1 MKLTQRDIEKL
12 ACLAGSRDRL
22 VFDDVQKGL
31 AVRIT
36 ATGSKSYLAQ
46 YTIGGRRRRVPLG
59 SSAAISLSMA
69 RAAAAQIMGSAA
81 MGTDTVAEREARTA
95 ADHAAA
101 EGARLTLAVLVAAWS
116 ELHLARR
123 RVRYAHEA
131 VRALRHAFS
140 RQWDLPA
147 KDLERDTV
155 VRVLDGMSKNGRV
168 SIASRTAAYGRACFS
183 WALKRGTVGVNPFA
197 SLPAI
202 GERPKRD
209 RVLADEELARVWRAT
224 AEMTMPFGL
233 IVRLLILT
241 GQRVSEVGGMR
252 WDELSTDLATWTI
265 PAERTKN
272 GMAHVVPLARAVREL
287 LIRLPR
293 SGALAMPGRKQS
305 SAFNGWSKARASLTA
320 ISGVANWT
328 LHDLRRTMATGLQ
341 RLGIRLEVTEAVLNH
356 ISGSRAGIVGIYQRH
371 DWATEKRAALDA
383 WADRVMAIVDDRS
396 ENPKSNLVTLAG
408 Q

>member
-12 ACLAGSRDRL
+12 ACPIGSRDRL

-36 ATGSKSYLAQ
+36 ATGTKSYLAQ
-46 YTIGGRRRRVPLG
+46 YTVGGRRRRVPLG

-81 MGTDTVAEREARTA
+81 MGTDTVAEREARAA

-101 EGARLTLAVLVAAWS
+101 ERARLTFAVLVATWS
-116 ELHLARR
+116 ELHLARK

-140 RQWDLPA
+140 HQWDLPA
-147 KDLERDTV
+147 GDLDRGTV
-155 VRVLDGMSKNGRV
+155 VRALDDMSKDGRV

-183 WALKRGTVGVNPFA
+183 WALKRGTISGNPFA
-197 SLPAI
+197 ALPAI

-209 RVLADEELARVWRAT
+209 RVLSDEELARVWRTA
-224 AEMTMPFGL
+224 AEMTMPFGV

-241 GQRVSEVGGMR
+241 GQRVSEVAGMR
-252 WDELSTDLATWTI
+252 WSELSASLDTWII
-265 PAERTKN
+265 PPERTKN
-272 GMAHVVPLARAVREL
+272 GVTQVVPLAAPACKL
-287 LIRLPR
+287 LKAIPR
-293 SGALAMPGRKQS
+293 VGDLVMPGRNTTS
-305 SAFNGWSKARASLTA
+305 PFNGWSKSRAKLVA
-320 ISGVANWT
+320 ASGVTNWT

-341 RLGIRLEVTEAVLNH
+341 RLGVRLEVTEAALNH
-356 ISGSRAGIVGIYQRH
+356 VSGSRAGIAGVYQRH
-371 DWATEKRAALDA
+371 DWAVEKRAALDA
-383 WADRVMAIVDDRS
+383 WGEHIRLLVEGGEGAADNVV
-396 ENPKSNLVTLAG
+396 KLARA
-408 Q
+408 